1 MTDKELFFDHMG
13 HSEAMSKDNY
23 QCPAGVKEL
32 NTMGKMLGHMDTCN
46 YHCLFV
52 KKYIC
57 LRWCITAF
65 YIQVVFIDQD
75 VAMSYRRFMMP
86 ESKPR
91 RQPLMTANLW
101 RIYGKG
107 GSLGRDPRDGEILL
121 SVCSSLVI
129 QCLHGDV

>member
-52 KKYIC
+52 KKY
-57 LRWCITAF
+57 
-65 YIQVVFIDQD
+65 
-75 VAMSYRRFMMP
+75 MSTLVHHGLLYSSGLYRP
-86 ESKPR
+86 GCGDELST
-91 RQPLMTANLW
+91 LHDA
-101 RIYGKG
+101 RIEAAKAAV
-107 GSLGRDPRDGEILL
+107 DDGEFMEREAAW
-121 SVCSSLVI
+121 
-129 QCLHGDV
+129 DVTLEMEKYFFRFVHLW